1 MAKCPG
7 VYRRGESS
15 FWWFRRRV
23 PQDLLPHYLPRK
35 ELAHSLETT
44 DYRTACEKARL
55 EYVRLDQEFAEA
67 RRKLKAKPAES
78 LSKVEIQRIAALI
91 RHDMLEEDEAVRV
104 AGMGPDYFE
113 RLDIGLD
120 AQRDMLNTALIQND
134 TSKMSGLIEEYQ
146 ERLGFRLS
154 PDSQSYKELAYAI
167 LLAATKATEE
177 LWSRN
182 QGQLVETPPCP
193 AIVRLAVQPQEA
205 LDGELTFSGLFDK
218 WTAEKRGTLPETT
231 IKDFRVYIR
240 RFIELHGDLPL
251 TLITKTHVREYKD
264 AMLKLPSVIR
274 LTHEYRGLTVPELL
288 ELAEQRPDLERL
300 SARTVNDKAL
310 GAVGAVL
317 SWGEDNGYLESNP
330 ARRVKVAQGV
340 RNKAHV
346 PYSVDDLN
354 MIFSF
359 PVFTEGERP
368 KGGAGEAAKWLPLL
382 ALFTGARLQELGRLQ
397 TEDVREE
404 WGVLF
409 FDLTT
414 AGTKTETA
422 KRVVPVHPELIRLGF
437 LTYVA
442 ERRKAGGGP
451 LFPALKSGQDSPTEG
466 WSKWWGRYARKHG
479 ITDKRKVFHS
489 FRHLVKDGFRN
500 NGVERALADAL
511 QGHAVPGVGQ
521 EYGEG
526 HSLKVKAEA
535 LAKLQYPGLD
545 LEHLVPRPS
554 CRLVGQKPSRQDRF

>member
-23 PQDLLPHYLPRK
+23 PQDLLTHYHPRK

-44 DYRTACEKARL
+44 DYRTACQKARL

-67 RRKLKAKPAES
+67 RRKLTAKPLET
-78 LSKVEIQRIAALI
+78 LPKVEVQRIAALI
-91 RHDMLEEDEAVRV
+91 RHDMLAEDEDTRV
-104 AGMGPDYFE
+104 AGRGAAYFE
-113 RLDIGLD
+113 RLEEGLD
-120 AQRDMLNTALIQND
+120 VQRDVFNLALLQND
-134 TSKMSGLIEEYQ
+134 TSKVSGLLEDYQ
-146 ERLGFRLS
+146 ERLGLRLEPTS
-154 PDSQSYKELAYAI
+154 PAYRELAYAV
-167 LLAATKATEE
+167 LQAVAKTTEE
-177 LWSRN
+177 LWQRN
-182 QGQLVETPPCP
+182 QGRLVETPAHPGLF
-193 AIVRLAVQPQEA
+193 RPQA
-205 LDGELTFSGLFDK
+205 QAAPDGGLTFSGLFEK
-218 WTAEKRGTLPETT
+218 WEAEKRGNLPETT
-231 IKDFRVYIR
+231 LKDFGVYIR

-251 TLITKTHVREYKD
+251 ALITKAHVRDYKD

-274 LTHEYRGLTVPELL
+274 LPHKFRGLTVPELL
-288 ELAEQRPDLERL
+288 ELAEKRPELERL

-317 SWGEDNGYLESNP
+317 NWGEDNGYLESNP
-330 ARRVKVAQGV
+330 ARRVKVSQGV
-340 RNKAHV
+340 RSKAHG
-346 PYSVDDLN
+346 PYTVEDLN
-354 MIFSF
+354 LIFRF
-359 PVFTEGERP
+359 PVFTQGERP
-368 KGGAGEAAKWLPLL
+368 RGGGGEAAKWLPLL

-397 TEDVREE
+397 VEDVREE

-414 AGTKTETA
+414 AGTKTESA
-422 KRVVPVHPELIRLGF
+422 KRHVPVHPELIRLGF
-437 LTYVA
+437 LTYLEA
-442 ERRKAGGGP
+442 RKKAGGGP
-451 LFPALKSGQDSPTEG
+451 LFPALKSDQASPTEG

-500 NGVERALADAL
+500 NGVERTLADVL

-521 EYGEG
+521 DYGDG

-545 LEHLVPRPS
+545 LEHLVPRS
-554 CRLVGQKPSRQDRF
+554 